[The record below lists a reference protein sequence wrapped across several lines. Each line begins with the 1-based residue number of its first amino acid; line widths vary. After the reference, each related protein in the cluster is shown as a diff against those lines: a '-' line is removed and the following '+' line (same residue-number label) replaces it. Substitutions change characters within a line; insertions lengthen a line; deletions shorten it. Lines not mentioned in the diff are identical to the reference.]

1 MFDDQYKRF
10 NHIKSGGARRCG
22 HKTEF
27 WNLRFGR
34 FPRPRN
40 GAWRRLRVARR
51 RTDGKQ
57 RPAAQQ
63 ESTAGQFRASYL
75 LLSVALRCEP
85 EHIHGRV
92 FAVHVAC
99 PTTC

>member
-1 MFDDQYKRF
+1 
-10 NHIKSGGARRCG
+10 
-22 HKTEF
+22 
-27 WNLRFGR
+27 
-34 FPRPRN
+34 
-40 GAWRRLRVARR
+40 
-51 RTDGKQ
+51 
-57 RPAAQQ
+57 
-63 ESTAGQFRASYL
+63 L